1 MKELCYLERHQRD
14 NEANKII
21 QIVERVC
28 DQGQRAGIKSD
39 CNFCEEKRRRNAD
52 YQYQTVFAFEVGK
65 HNEVREIDP
74 AKEYAMYRAK
84 S

>member
-1 MKELCYLERHQRD
+1 M
-14 NEANKII
+14 
-21 QIVERVC
+21 QIS
-28 DQGQRAGIKSD
+28 KFT